1 MNRILAIIRKEFIHI
16 ARDRRVLAL
25 VILVPLIQLF
35 LFAYAVSFDVKH
47 VPTAVFDQDHSVA
60 SRAYLTTLERSGY
73 FTMAQYVDT
82 YAQADKALTSNEV
95 RVVVV
100 VARGFGD
107 SLAARRAGRV
117 QVLVD
122 GSEPNS
128 AQVAQNFA
136 TVLSR
141 MHGRTI
147 AIEQAEQRG
156 VDPAAMG
163 GLSVVTRT
171 WYNPEGRSAN
181 YFIPGLM
188 VILLTTVTIQQ
199 TANTLVKEKEQGT
212 YEQLLVSPLSRIE
225 LMVGKITPWAI
236 IGALEVILVSAA
248 GMVAFAIPFRG
259 SVVVFAVASAL
270 YVLCTLGLGLFI
282 SALAPSVDVANLLSM
297 LIAILPGF
305 ILSGFVFPLDSIP
318 WVLQVVSRIFPA
330 QYFMTITRTCFLKG
344 GDFAILA
351 PQFIALAIFAVVIVS
366 ASALVYRERA

>member
-1 MNRILAIIRKEFIHI
+1 MNRVVAIMRKEFIHMV
-16 ARDRRVLAL
+16 RDRRVLAL

-35 LFAYAVSFDVKH
+35 LFAYAVSFDVRH
-47 VPTAVFDQDHSVA
+47 MPTAVIDMDRSPA
-60 SRAYLTTLERSGY
+60 SRAYVTALERSDY
-73 FTMAQYVDT
+73 FTVAHHIDT
-82 YAQADKALTSNEV
+82 YAQADELMFSNKA

-100 VARGFGD
+100 VSSGFARD
-107 SLAARRAGRV
+107 LAARRTGRV

-136 TVLSR
+136 TALSR
-141 MHGRTI
+141 MHGRGI
-147 AIEQAEQRG
+147 AVEQAEQRG
-156 VDPAAMG
+156 VDPASVG
-163 GLSVVTRT
+163 GLSLVTRT

-188 VILLTTVTIQQ
+188 VILLTTVTITQ

-212 YEQLLVSPLSRIE
+212 YEQLLVSPLTRLE
-225 LMVGKITPWAI
+225 LMIGKIAPWALV
-236 IGALEVILVSAA
+236 GAFEVILVSGA
-248 GMVAFAIPFRG
+248 GMIAFDIPFRG
-259 SVVVFAVASAL
+259 SVLLFAAASAL
-270 YVLCTLGLGLFI
+270 YVLCTLGIGLFI
-282 SALAPSVDVANLLSM
+282 SALAPSVDVANLLAM

-318 WVLQVVSRIFPA
+318 WVLQVISRIFPA

-344 GDFAILA
+344 GDFALLA
-351 PQFIALAIFAVVIVS
+351 PQFASLAIFAVVIIA